1 MNRAWGNFA
10 QRRKGATVS
19 SIVRPGLVSFAV
31 SLFLCVF
38 DAPLREVSAQT
49 QTQTQAPPP
58 PPSPVVPTWSPVELI
73 ESLGV
78 SHGFAEY
85 VVLPAI
91 QFAVL
96 LAVILTAVA
105 YLVYLERK
113 VAAFIQAR
121 LGPMRVGPVG
131 LLQPLADGLKLLAKE
146 DLVPQGADRLVFLFA
161 PVIAI
166 TAALG
171 LLVLVPFGAAWGTV
185 TDINIGLLFLLAVAS
200 VGVFGIVLAGWASNS
215 KYALMG
221 AMRSSAQLVSYEVA
235 VGMALIGPLLFARSL
250 SMQEIVE
257 AQRFTGLWFV
267 VLQPLAFAI
276 YFIGSLA
283 ETNRAPFDL
292 PEAESELVAGF
303 HVEYSGFR
311 WAIFFMAEYTNIIIT
326 SAIAVTVFLGGWS
339 FPGLETAVSWIAG
352 TDPSTPLYSVVFTLA
367 TLGVFTVK
375 VAVLIYVVM
384 WIRWTLPRYR
394 YDQLMDLGW
403 KWLIP
408 VSLANILITA
418 LAFLLAMR
426 PDQGGVFGLL
436 EVTKNGLWIG
446 WTGTA
451 WFIAVNIATFTVAA
465 WLLKKLNRT
474 SWTTDIDALRRAE
487 AQKRAGRL
495 ATATERGAR

>member
-1 MNRAWGNFA
+1 MRREPERVARWRVSATTGIGALFLRAG
-10 QRRKGATVS
+10 
-19 SIVRPGLVSFAV
+19 

-38 DAPLREVSAQT
+38 APLREVSAQT
-49 QTQTQAPPP
+49 QSPAPPP
-58 PPSPVVPTWSPVELI
+58 PPPPVVPTWSPVELI

-78 SHGFAEY
+78 PHGFAEY

-91 QFAVL
+91 QLAIV
-96 LAVILTAVA
+96 LAVVLTAIA

-131 LLQPLADGLKLLAKE
+131 LLQPLADGLKLLSKE
-146 DLVPQGADRLVFLFA
+146 DLVPTGADRPVFLLA
-161 PVIAI
+161 PVVAV

-185 TDINIGLLFLLAVAS
+185 SDINIGLLFLLAVSS
-200 VGVFGIVLAGWASNS
+200 VGVLGIVLAGWASNS
-215 KYALMG
+215 KYALLG

-267 VLQPLAFAI
+267 VVQPLAFAI
-276 YFIGSLA
+276 YFIGALA

-292 PEAESELVAGF
+292 PESESELVAGF

-311 WAIFFMAEYTNIIIT
+311 WSLFFMAEYANIIIT

-352 TDPSTPLYSVVFTLA
+352 SDPSTAFYSVAFTLA
-367 TLGVFTVK
+367 TLGVFSIK
-375 VAVLIYVVM
+375 VLVLIYVVM

-426 PDQGGVFGLL
+426 PDQGGVLGLL
-436 EVTKNGLWIG
+436 EVTKNGLWLG

-451 WFIAVNIATFTVAA
+451 WFLAVNVATFAVAA
-465 WLLKKLNRT
+465 WLLARLNRT
-474 SWTTDIDALRRAE
+474 VWSTDLDAMRRAE
-487 AQKRAGRL
+487 AQLRASRL
-495 ATATERGAR
+495 ATAEERGAR

>member
-1 MNRAWGNFA
+1 MRGEPEYLA
-10 QRRKGATVS
+10 QRRKGAKVR
-19 SIVRPGLVSFAV
+19 SIGRSGFA
-31 SLFLCVF
+31 SLASLLFLCSF
-38 DAPLREVSAQT
+38 APLREVFAQAQT
-49 QTQTQAPPP
+49 PAPPP
-58 PPSPVVPTWSPVELI
+58 PPPPVLPTWSPVELI

-78 SHGFAEY
+78 PHGLAEY
-85 VVLPAI
+85 VVWPAI
-91 QFAVL
+91 QFAIIL
-96 LAVILTAVA
+96 VIVLTAVA

-121 LGPMRVGPVG
+121 LGPMRVGPIG

-146 DLVPQGADRLVFLFA
+146 DLVPAGADRLVFLVA

-171 LLVLVPFGAAWGTV
+171 LLVLVPFGAGWGTV

-235 VGMALIGPLLFARSL
+235 VGMALVGPLLFARSL

-257 AQRFTGLWFV
+257 AQRFTGLWFI

-339 FPGLETAVSWIAG
+339 FPGLEAVVTLIAG
-352 TDPSTPLYSVVFTLA
+352 TDPSTPFYSVTFTLA
-367 TLGVFTVK
+367 SFGVFAFK

-408 VSLANILITA
+408 VALANILITA

-451 WFIAVNIATFTVAA
+451 FFVAVSAATFAVAA
-465 WLLKKLNRT
+465 WLLAKLNRT
-474 SWTTDIDALRRAE
+474 AWTTDIDALRRAE
-487 AQKRAGRL
+487 ALRRTKRL
-495 ATATERGAR
+495 AIADERGAR

>member
-1 MNRAWGNFA
+1 
-10 QRRKGATVS
+10 
-19 SIVRPGLVSFAV
+19 
-31 SLFLCVF
+31 
-38 DAPLREVSAQT
+38 
-49 QTQTQAPPP
+49 
-58 PPSPVVPTWSPVELI
+58 VELI

-96 LAVILTAVA
+96 LAAILTAVA

-267 VLQPLAFAI
+267 FLQPLAFAI

-394 YDQLMDLGW
+394 YDQLMELGW

-436 EVTKNGLWIG
+436 EVNRNGLWIG

-451 WFIAVNIATFTVAA
+451 WFIAVNIATFAVAA

-495 ATATERGAR
+495 ATAAERGAR